1 MRSTKVTAFFY
12 AILATFLVSSTVTAQ
27 DVGEIQRQFNAETAG
42 KPFSVPDD
50 ATLTKALKEAT
61 DRGTPTKTPSY
72 QPGCFGLGCVLGQN
86 YGYGSYF
93 GGYRRPY
100 YGGLYGAGNYLPYYY
115 GW

>member
-12 AILATFLVSSTVTAQ
+12 AILAVFLVSSTVTAQ
-27 DVGEIQRQFNAETAG
+27 DVSEIQRQFNAETTG

-61 DRGTPTKTPSY
+61 DRGTPTKTPAY
-72 QPGCFGLGCVLGQN
+72 MPGCYGLGCILGQGF
-86 YGYGSYF
+86 GYGSYF
-93 GGYRRPY
+93 GGYARPY
-100 YGGLYGAGNYLPYYY
+100 YGGLYGATNYRPYYY

>member
-1 MRSTKVTAFFY
+1 MRTIHVTPIFY
-12 AILATFLVSSTVTAQ
+12 AVAAVFALSSAVMAQ
-27 DVGEIQRQFNAETAG
+27 DVSEIQRQFNAETVG

-61 DRGTPTKTPSY
+61 QRGTPTKTPSY
-72 QPGCFGLGCVLGQN
+72 MPGCYGLGCVLGQN

-93 GGYRRPY
+93 GGYTRPY
-100 YGGLYGAGNYLPYYY
+100 YGGLYGVNSYVPYYY